1 MVIGAGTPQVG
12 TFNNINWVVGP
23 FFVNLAVDFS
33 NGVNYQDFGTQQL
46 MSVPYAL
53 YAKTSGAQLNQW
65 RYGNTTPASNLGVLG
80 DFYLNVITG
89 EVYYKNNATTWLL
102 TGNIKGPVGPSGAQ
116 GVQGTQGI
124 QGAQGVQGTQGVAGA
139 NGSNG
144 QNTLVKTT
152 TEAVGVNCTTGGV
165 KIEYGLDAN
174 NNGTLDVSEINATLT
189 KYVCNGAQGT
199 PGSQNAWSLTGNL
212 GTSPTTN
219 FIGTVDVKDFI
230 LKSNNN
236 ERMRITSTGNIG
248 IGTSNPQSRL
258 VINSDSGVGSG
269 VDSSIV
275 FTNVGNV
282 GVGISSP
289 LYKLEI
295 GTSDNFNWASRMQ
308 NTGGSGYGLLVSS
321 GAPTSN
327 VPVFEIQNN
336 ANTSLFSARSNGN
349 IGIGTTNPLTRLHL
363 VGTLTSQTTS
373 TNNIFRQTNDDN
385 SLLRYS
391 ERLNIFGSNTQI
403 DIDPFSTDASGN
415 LTFRFFR
422 HSNTNGSKLVQF
434 LRGNG
439 TTQGS
444 VQIGI
449 DGATSYFQLQGG
461 DFGIGTATPLGKLHV
476 NNNVI
481 GSDSS
486 FVVTTDGKVGI
497 GTSSPTDK
505 VVIEQGGMRINGKF
519 GIGFNDDPYS
529 NNLSTGWEG
538 AKIYWEEGTIN
549 SAVPQSDYLVIEKK
563 DGNSSS
569 PDGGIAFANRANNGL
584 RSTSMVISGL
594 GNVGIGT
601 IAPARSLHVNAVM
614 RLEPIPTAPTSPSKG
629 DMYFDSTI
637 NKLRVFDGTVWQN
650 CW

>member
-1 MVIGAGTPQVG
+1 MRVT
-12 TFNNINWVVGP
+12 
-23 FFVNLAVDFS
+23 
-33 NGVNYQDFGTQQL
+33 
-46 MSVPYAL
+46 SV
-53 YAKTSGAQLNQW
+53 
-65 RYGNTTPASNLGVLG
+65 
-80 DFYLNVITG
+80 
-89 EVYYKNNATTWLL
+89 
-102 TGNIKGPVGPSGAQ
+102 
-116 GVQGTQGI
+116 
-124 QGAQGVQGTQGVAGA
+124 
-139 NGSNG
+139 
-144 QNTLVKTT
+144 
-152 TEAVGVNCTTGGV
+152 
-165 KIEYGLDAN
+165 
-174 NNGTLDVSEINATLT
+174 
-189 KYVCNGAQGT
+189 
-199 PGSQNAWSLTGNL
+199 
-212 GTSPTTN
+212 
-219 FIGTVDVKDFI
+219 
-230 LKSNNN
+230 
-236 ERMRITSTGNIG
+236 GNIG
-248 IGTSNPQSRL
+248 IGTTNPQSKL

-275 FTNVGNV
+275 FTNIGH
-282 GVGISSP
+282 VGIGNSSP
-289 LYKLEI
+289 LYKLDI
-295 GTSDNFNWASRMQ
+295 GTSDNFNWASRIQ

-461 DFGIGTATPLGKLHV
+461 NFGIGTATPLGKLHV

-529 NNLSTGWEG
+529 NDLSTGWEG

-549 SAVPQSDYLVIEKK
+549 TSLPNSDYLVLEKK
-563 DGNSSS
+563 DGNGLI
-569 PDGGIAFANRANNGL
+569 PDGGIAFANRGNNGN
-584 RSTSMVISGL
+584 RKISMVVSGNGSLGL
-594 GNVGIGT
+594 GTLNPLGKFHVNNDVTGSDSSFIVTTDGKVGVGTSSPLCPLTIRSSLNTPNTIMADLGNSISDGNFRLVTTKGVGTNNVGDAVMNFSMIYGNSGSTISSSIKFHRGTLGNDGSISFTTNNDAIEIMRLANVANTGRVGIGT
-601 IAPARSLHVNAVM
+601 ASPDQSLSVNGNASKAGGGSWATFSDKRVKHDVKPFNDGLEVLMKLNPVTFKYNEKSGYTDVNKSFVGFIAQDVETVAPYMVNLYDDSSGPSGLSDKRQFDESALNKILVNAVQEQQVQIEVLKKEM
-614 RLEPIPTAPTSPSKG
+614 EEMKLIIKAL
-629 DMYFDSTI
+629 
-637 NKLRVFDGTVWQN
+637 NKD
-650 CW
+650 